1 MPSRVSDRAT
11 STGDKTMSG
20 SLSRRRETGM
30 DGTKE
35 YHMTDDNKV
44 QTVELASELTIAWL
58 SNTNTRASAE
68 DVTAFLAAMAAAVG
82 SLSATVETA
91 EQDMAPV
98 YAGAVT
104 ARKSL
109 SSPDQIISMIDG
121 KPYSSLKR
129 HLAKLGLT
137 PDEYRR
143 RYGLKA
149 DYPMVAPGYSERRR
163 VIAMETGLGRKPDQ
177 KATVKKAVKPITVVK

>member
-1 MPSRVSDRAT
+1 
-11 STGDKTMSG
+11 
-20 SLSRRRETGM
+20 
-30 DGTKE
+30 
-35 YHMTDDNKV
+35 MTDDNKV
-44 QTVELASELTIAWL
+44 QAVELASDLTIAWL

-121 KPYSSLKR
+121 KPYSSLTRHLKR
-129 HLAKLGLT
+129 HGLT
-137 PDEYRR
+137 PAEYRE
-143 RYGLKA
+143 RYNLKA

-163 VIAMETGLGRKPDQ
+163 AIAHEAGLGRKR
-177 KATVKKAVKPITVVK
+177 KSTSSS